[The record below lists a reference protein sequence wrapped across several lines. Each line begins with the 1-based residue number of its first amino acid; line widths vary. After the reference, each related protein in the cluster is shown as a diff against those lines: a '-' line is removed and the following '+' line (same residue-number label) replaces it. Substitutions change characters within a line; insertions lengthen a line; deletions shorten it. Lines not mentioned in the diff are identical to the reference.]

1 MRHSHARTVA
11 SSILSPRPLA
21 RPLARPLPMLLL
33 ALLLAL
39 CACARPQPLR
49 LELAHLN
56 DTHSNLE
63 PVDERLVL
71 QVDGQPQAV
80 RAKIGGMARLKTA
93 LDAARSQTPGLVLL
107 HAGDAVQGTLY
118 FNVFHGRPEFEL
130 LNALGVDAMCLG
142 NHEFDKGPQ
151 ALGRML
157 ALARFPVLAANVD
170 ASKEPALA
178 GRWRPYAILRV
189 PTKGGTEPVGVIGA
203 TTPTTPR
210 ITADVGRVR
219 FSDPAPA
226 IRRAVAEL
234 SSQGVNKIVLLSHNG
249 YEDDLRL
256 AKSVAGLDV
265 VIGGHSHTLLG
276 DRRALAALGLS
287 PAGPYPTVVSG
298 PDGGTTLVAQA
309 WKWGEV
315 LGRLRVDFDAQGRI
329 TGHSAAPALV
339 MDKAFSQDG
348 RPVDPASAQ
357 GAALAAAARASG
369 AAAFPAEDPA
379 MLAALAPYTQR
390 IKGFQN
396 APVGATLSQD
406 LVRGAAS
413 DPGPLVADSC
423 LAAVPEADIALMNQG
438 GLRRDLPAG
447 PVTQGQVMG
456 LLPFANTLVVLEVSG
471 QQLKDALEDALASQI
486 AARHGEAL
494 RPPHPAGFTYAV
506 DAARPKGRRITALA
520 RMTPGGGS
528 APILPGDA
536 LRLVVN
542 SFLAG
547 GGDGMDTLRGIDAR
561 TDTGIAGSDA
571 FAAYLARLGAS
582 GPVAPPAGPRVSLAR

>member
-1 MRHSHARTVA
+1 MVEQYVSSRGDATLALFSLPAHHGRIPQRPPQGAVMRHSHARTVA

-189 PTKGGTEPVGVIGA
+189 PTKGGTEPVGVIG
-203 TTPTTPR
+203 PPR
-210 ITADVGRVR
+210 
-219 FSDPAPA
+219 PPP
-226 IRRAVAEL
+226 RASPRTWAA
-234 SSQGVNKIVLLSHNG
+234 SASP
-249 YEDDLRL
+249 
-256 AKSVAGLDV
+256 
-265 VIGGHSHTLLG
+265 TLL
-276 DRRALAALGLS
+276 R
-287 PAGPYPTVVSG
+287 P
-298 PDGGTTLVAQA
+298 
-309 WKWGEV
+309 
-315 LGRLRVDFDAQGRI
+315 
-329 TGHSAAPALV
+329 SAAPWPS
-339 MDKAFSQDG
+339 F
-348 RPVDPASAQ
+348 RP
-357 GAALAAAARASG
+357 RA
-369 AAAFPAEDPA
+369 
-379 MLAALAPYTQR
+379 
-390 IKGFQN
+390 
-396 APVGATLSQD
+396 
-406 LVRGAAS
+406 
-413 DPGPLVADSC
+413 
-423 LAAVPEADIALMNQG
+423 
-438 GLRRDLPAG
+438 
-447 PVTQGQVMG
+447 
-456 LLPFANTLVVLEVSG
+456 
-471 QQLKDALEDALASQI
+471 
-486 AARHGEAL
+486 
-494 RPPHPAGFTYAV
+494 
-506 DAARPKGRRITALA
+506 
-520 RMTPGGGS
+520 
-528 APILPGDA
+528 
-536 LRLVVN
+536 
-542 SFLAG
+542 
-547 GGDGMDTLRGIDAR
+547 
-561 TDTGIAGSDA
+561 
-571 FAAYLARLGAS
+571 
-582 GPVAPPAGPRVSLAR
+582 